1 MDFTLSPEQEM
12 LRQSV
17 RQLARDKFAADA
29 YRPDMHD
36 EYPWA
41 HGRLMA
47 EAGLTG
53 INLPV
58 EDGGQGGTM
67 MDSVIVMEQIAG
79 VNPAAGDVI
88 QATNFGPIRQL
99 AIFGSPEL
107 KERYLKPLLRVEGL
121 ISIGMSEPEAGSAAT
136 ELQTVA
142 RVDGKEIVIN
152 GQKLW
157 NSSGPHATCVA
168 AWVRFGPGNSNVGV
182 VLVPCDAPGFSKGPP
197 ERFTSGEQHCALYFD
212 DCRVPIGNVLIER
225 DAFRHMFP
233 VFNLERIGNATRAL
247 TLGQAA
253 FGLCVEHVQQRRQFG
268 QRLADMQG
276 IQWKLADMRMRL
288 DAARLLIYRAAS
300 SIDAGRIDPTETAI
314 AKCFANETGFWVANE
329 ALQIHG
335 ALGYTQDSPL
345 SYIFRRTRGW
355 MIAGGTLEIQ
365 RNTIAA
371 GILGRRQ
378 SRRTDELKSD

>member
-1 MDFTLSPEQEM
+1 MDFTLSSEQEM
-12 LRQSV
+12 LRQTA
-17 RQLARDKFAADA
+17 RQLARERFAVSAFQS
-29 YRPDMHD
+29 DMHD
-36 EYPWA
+36 AYPWDF
-41 HGRLMA
+41 GRLLA
-47 EAGLTG
+47 DAGLTG
-53 INLPV
+53 INFPI
-58 EDGGQGGTM
+58 EDGGQGGSM
-67 MDSVIVMEQIAG
+67 MDSVIVMEQVAS
-79 VNPAAGDVI
+79 VNPVAGDVI

-99 AIFGSPEL
+99 ALFGSAEL
-107 KERYLKPLLRVEGL
+107 KQQYLTPLLRVEGL

-136 ELQTVA
+136 ELQTRA
-142 RVDGKEIVIN
+142 RIDGDEIVIN

-157 NSSGPHATCVA
+157 NSNGPHATCVA
-168 AWVRFGPGNSNVGV
+168 AWVRFGAGNANVGV

-212 DCRVPIGNVLIER
+212 ECRVPRGNMLIER

-247 TLGQAA
+247 SLGQAA
-253 FGLCVEHVQQRRQFG
+253 FEMCVEHALQRQQFG
-268 QRLADMQG
+268 TYLADMQG

-314 AKCFANETGFWVANE
+314 AKCYANETGFWVANE
-329 ALQIHG
+329 ALQIFG
-335 ALGYTQDSPL
+335 AMGYTQDSPL

-371 GILGRRQ
+371 GILGKRPSRPKDQRQ
-378 SRRTDELKSD
+378 SS